1 MGWGQ
6 ILTLKNYPTCFSAP
20 RVFIRY
26 KLHWD
31 GLMSNVNV
39 RILTLH
45 VVLLHVH
52 FQYTCIN
59 FNRMEWGQILTLK
72 NDPTCS
78 LAHRVVLKYKLHRDG
93 VGFKF

>member
-6 ILTLKNYPTCFSAP
+6 ILTLKNDPTSISAP

-31 GLMSNVNV
+31 GV
-39 RILTLH
+39 
-45 VVLLHVH
+45 
-52 FQYTCIN
+52 
-59 FNRMEWGQILTLK
+59 GQILTLK

-78 LAHRVVLKYKLHRDG
+78 LAPRVVLKYKLHRDG